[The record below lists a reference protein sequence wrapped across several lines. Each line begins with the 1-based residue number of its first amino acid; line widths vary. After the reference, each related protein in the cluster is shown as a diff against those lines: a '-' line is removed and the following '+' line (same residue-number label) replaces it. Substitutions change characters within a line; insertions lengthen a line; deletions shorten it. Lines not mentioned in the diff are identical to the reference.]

1 MLGSSFLVSSI
12 WPTSQGREHTVS
24 AKKSNDPFF
33 WTLFG
38 AGGALS
44 AMLIPAFLFLFGIA
58 TPLGWVE
65 GPAYESVKMVLLHP
79 LARIVAFFLVSLS
92 LFHGAHRFR
101 FTLYDGL
108 QLKHLFQLIAVICY
122 GGALAGS
129 IVTGYILW

>member
-1 MLGSSFLVSSI
+1 M
-12 WPTSQGREHTVS
+12 S
-24 AKKSNDPFF
+24 AKRSNDPFF
-33 WTLFG
+33 WSLFG

-44 AMLIPAFLFLFGIA
+44 AMLVPIFLLLVGIA

-65 GPAYESVKMVLLHP
+65 GPAYENVKTVLLHP
-79 LARIVAFFLVSLS
+79 IARIFTFFLVSLS
-92 LFHGAHRFR
+92 LFHWAHRFR

>member
-1 MLGSSFLVSSI
+1 MSV
-12 WPTSQGREHTVS
+12 
-24 AKKSNDPFF
+24 KKSNDPFF

-44 AMLIPAFLFLFGIA
+44 ALLIPAFLFLVGIA

-65 GPAYESVKMVLLHP
+65 GPAYVSVKMVLLHP

-92 LFHGAHRFR
+92 LFHWAHRFR

-122 GGALAGS
+122 GGALLGS
-129 IVTGYILW
+129 VVTGYILW

>member
-1 MLGSSFLVSSI
+1 MSV
-12 WPTSQGREHTVS
+12 
-24 AKKSNDPFF
+24 KKSNDPFF

-44 AMLIPAFLFLFGIA
+44 ALLIPSLLFLVGVA

-65 GPAYESVKMVLLHP
+65 GPAYDSVKTVLLHP
-79 LARIVAFFLVSLS
+79 LVRTAAFFLVSLS
-92 LFHGAHRFR
+92 LFHWAHRFR

-122 GGALAGS
+122 GGALVGS
-129 IVTGYILW
+129 VVTGYILW

>member
-1 MLGSSFLVSSI
+1 M
-12 WPTSQGREHTVS
+12 

-33 WTLFG
+33 WSLFG

-44 AMLIPAFLFLFGIA
+44 ALILPAFLFLVGVA
-58 TPLGWVE
+58 TPLGWVD
-65 GPAYESVKMVLLHP
+65 GPSYESLKMVLLHP
-79 LARIVAFFLVSLS
+79 LGRIVSFFLVSLS
-92 LFHGAHRFR
+92 LFHWAHRFR

-129 IVTGYILW
+129 VVAGYILW

>member
-1 MLGSSFLVSSI
+1 MN
-12 WPTSQGREHTVS
+12 
-24 AKKSNDPFF
+24 KSNDPYW

-44 AMLIPAFLFLFGIA
+44 AMLVPILLFLIGVA
-58 TPLGWVE
+58 TPLGWIDAPSYAAVS
-65 GPAYESVKMVLLHP
+65 GLMLHP
-79 LARIVAFFLVSLS
+79 IVRIAAFSLISLS
-92 LFHGAHRFR
+92 FFHWAHRLR

-129 IVTGYILW
+129 IAAAYVIW

>member
-1 MLGSSFLVSSI
+1 MSV
-12 WPTSQGREHTVS
+12 
-24 AKKSNDPFF
+24 KKSNDPFF

-44 AMLIPAFLFLFGIA
+44 ALLIPAFLFLIGIA

-65 GPAYESVKMVLLHP
+65 GPAYASVKMVLLHP

-92 LFHGAHRFR
+92 LFHWAHRFR

-122 GGALAGS
+122 GSALLGS
-129 IVTGYILW
+129 VVTGYILW